1 MDTSPIIVCF
11 ALRQEAKGLAEGEG
25 WRRLITGMGRK
36 NAEASIRGALAGTRP
51 RLVITA
57 GFAGGLNPA
66 LKFGTVLFD
75 EDQAA
80 GLGAKLL
87 RGGAV
92 RGRFHCADRVAATIA
107 EKERLWKSTGAD
119 AVEMESEAIRTVCRE
134 YKIPSATVRVISDA
148 ADDDLPMDFNLL
160 MTPDYRM
167 SSTKLARALI
177 TAPGKIPELLAF
189 QSRLSAAQK
198 GLGEALMPL
207 LSS

>member
-11 ALRQEAKGLAEGEG
+11 ALRQEAKGLAEGGG
-25 WRRLITGMGRK
+25 WRKLITGMGRR
-36 NAEASIRGALAGTRP
+36 NAEASIRGALAATRP

-66 LKFGTVLFD
+66 LRFGTVLFD
-75 EDQAA
+75 EDEAT
-80 GLGAKLL
+80 GLGSKLL
-87 RGGAV
+87 KAGAV
-92 RGRFHCADRVAATIA
+92 RARFHCADRVAATIA

-119 AVEMESEAIRTVCRE
+119 AVEMESQGIRAVCRE
-134 YKIPSATVRVISDA
+134 NKISSATVRVISDA
-148 ADDDLPMDFNLL
+148 ADEDLPMDFNLL

-189 QSRLSAAQK
+189 QSRLSMAQK
-198 GLGEALMPL
+198 GLVEALMPL
-207 LSS
+207 LSG